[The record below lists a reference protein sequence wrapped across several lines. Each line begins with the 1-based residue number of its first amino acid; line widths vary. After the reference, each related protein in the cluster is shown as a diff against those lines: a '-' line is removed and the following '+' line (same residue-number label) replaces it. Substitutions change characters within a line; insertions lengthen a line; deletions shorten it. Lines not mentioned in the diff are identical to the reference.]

1 MKSNTTVIMF
11 IQFNTTING
20 LYFTFSNTILPVLKQ
35 EEDARIGIR
44 IMNRIN
50 NVIQNSLFFLLFF
63 GSPLLAVAMVLMNI
77 NFTLFGLGSLL
88 HIIGSFLE
96 TIVKNVP
103 WNNRLK
109 NEANETSW
117 QEYVS
122 EWTRWNTIRA
132 IMGLLAS
139 TIILLELLY

>member
-1 MKSNTTVIMF
+1 MF

-20 LYFTFSNTILPVLKQ
+20 LYFTFSNTILSVLKQ

-77 NFTLFGLGSLL
+77 NSTLFGLGSLL

>member
-1 MKSNTTVIMF
+1 MF
-11 IQFNTTING
+11 ILFNTTISG
-20 LYFTFSNTILPVLKQ
+20 LYFTFSNTIMPVLKQ

-50 NVIQNSLFFLLFF
+50 DVIQNSLFFLLFF
-63 GSPLLAVAMVLMNI
+63 GSPLLAVAMVLMNMNSI
-77 NFTLFGLGSLL
+77 LFWVGSLL
-88 HIIGSFLE
+88 HIIGSFLV

-103 WNNRLK
+103 WNNRLM
-109 NEANETSW
+109 NEADETSW

-122 EWTRWNTIRA
+122 EWTRWNTIRD

-139 TIILLELLY
+139 TIILLELFY

>member
-1 MKSNTTVIMF
+1 MSNIIVIMF
-11 IQFNTTING
+11 ILFNTTISG
-20 LYFTFSNTILPVLKQ
+20 LYFTFSNTILPMLKQ

-50 NVIQNSLFFLLFF
+50 DVIQNSLFFLLFF
-63 GSPLLAVAMVLMNI
+63 GSPLLAVAMVLMNMNSI
-77 NFTLFGLGSLL
+77 LFWVGSLL
-88 HIIGSFLE
+88 HIIGSFLV

-103 WNNRLK
+103 WNNRLM
-109 NEANETSW
+109 NEADETSW

-139 TIILLELLY
+139 TIILLELFY

>member
-1 MKSNTTVIMF
+1 MSNIIVIMF
-11 IQFNTTING
+11 ILFNTTISG
-20 LYFTFSNTILPVLKQ
+20 LYFTFSNTIMPVLKQ

-50 NVIQNSLFFLLFF
+50 DVIQNSPFFLLFF
-63 GSPLLAVAMVLMNI
+63 GSPLLAVAMVLMNMNSI
-77 NFTLFGLGSLL
+77 LFWVGSLL
-88 HIIGSFLE
+88 HIIGSFLV

-103 WNNRLK
+103 WNNRLM
-109 NEANETSW
+109 NEADETSW

-132 IMGLLAS
+132 IVGLLAS
-139 TIILLELLY
+139 TIILLELFY

>member
-1 MKSNTTVIMF
+1 M
-11 IQFNTTING
+11 
-20 LYFTFSNTILPVLKQ
+20 LKQ

-77 NFTLFGLGSLL
+77 NSTLFGVASLL

-117 QEYVS
+117 QEFVS
-122 EWTRWNTIRA
+122 EWTR
-132 IMGLLAS
+132 
-139 TIILLELLY
+139 

>member
-1 MKSNTTVIMF
+1 MSNIIVIMF
-11 IQFNTTING
+11 ILFNTTISG
-20 LYFTFSNTILPVLKQ
+20 LYFTFSNTIMPVLKQ

-50 NVIQNSLFFLLFF
+50 DVIQNSLFFLLFF
-63 GSPLLAVAMVLMNI
+63 GSPLLAVAMVLMNMNSI
-77 NFTLFGLGSLL
+77 LFWVGSLL
-88 HIIGSFLE
+88 HIIGSFLV

-103 WNNRLK
+103 WNNRLM

>member
-1 MKSNTTVIMF
+1 MSNIIVIMF
-11 IQFNTTING
+11 ILFNTTISG
-20 LYFTFSNTILPVLKQ
+20 LYFTFSNTIMPVLKQ

-50 NVIQNSLFFLLFF
+50 DVIQNSLFFLLFF
-63 GSPLLAVAMVLMNI
+63 GSPLLAVAMVLMNMNSI
-77 NFTLFGLGSLL
+77 LFWVGSLL
-88 HIIGSFLE
+88 HIIGSFLV

-117 QEYVS
+117 QEFVS

>member
-1 MKSNTTVIMF
+1 MF
-11 IQFNTTING
+11 ILFNTTISG

-50 NVIQNSLFFLLFF
+50 SVIQNRLFFLLFF
-63 GSPLLAVAMVLMNI
+63 GSPLLAVAMVLMNMSSI
-77 NFTLFGLGSLL
+77 LFWVGSLL
-88 HIIGSFLE
+88 HIIGSFLV

-103 WNNRLK
+103 WNNRLM
-109 NEANETSW
+109 NEADETSW

-139 TIILLELLY
+139 TIILLELFY

>member
-1 MKSNTTVIMF
+1 MSNIIIIMF
-11 IQFNTTING
+11 ILFNTTISG

-50 NVIQNSLFFLLFF
+50 SVIQNRLFFLLFF
-63 GSPLLAVAMVLMNI
+63 GSPLLAVAMVLMNMSSI
-77 NFTLFGLGSLL
+77 LFWVGSLL
-88 HIIGSFLE
+88 HIIGSFLV

-103 WNNRLK
+103 WNNRLM
-109 NEANETSW
+109 NEADETSW

-139 TIILLELLY
+139 TIILLELFY

>member
-1 MKSNTTVIMF
+1 MF
-11 IQFNTTING
+11 ILFNTTISG
-20 LYFTFSNTILPVLKQ
+20 LYFTFSNTIMPVLKQ

-50 NVIQNSLFFLLFF
+50 DVIQNSLFFLLFF
-63 GSPLLAVAMVLMNI
+63 GSPLLAVAMVLMNMNSI
-77 NFTLFGLGSLL
+77 LFWVGSLL
-88 HIIGSFLE
+88 HIIGSFLV

-103 WNNRLK
+103 WNNRLM
-109 NEANETSW
+109 NEADETSW

-139 TIILLELLY
+139 TIILLELFY